1 MPVESR
7 QPSCP
12 GMGRGDLG
20 HNIKAAQSRRPLDQ
34 DSRFERLEKVGI
46 YPAERRPLIASGM
59 PSALQTCIGSLLVF
73 GQLAASLMGLMNTDW
88 LLVHSASLRWL
99 QGTNLRVPRVFTLL
113 LAVQPVEQSGS
124 MTRSCGNCSL
134 PAAIVWIGQVPAR
147 GLFKS
152 TGVLPPTCRPSA
164 PVLISSDYAIV
175 QGQHEKDVDQPKT

>member
-20 HNIKAAQSRRPLDQ
+20 HNIKAAQSSRPLGQ

-59 PSALQTCIGSLLVF
+59 PSALQTCVGSLLVF

-113 LAVQPVEQSGS
+113 LAVHPVEQSGS

-164 PVLISSDYAIV
+164 PVQISSD
-175 QGQHEKDVDQPKT
+175 